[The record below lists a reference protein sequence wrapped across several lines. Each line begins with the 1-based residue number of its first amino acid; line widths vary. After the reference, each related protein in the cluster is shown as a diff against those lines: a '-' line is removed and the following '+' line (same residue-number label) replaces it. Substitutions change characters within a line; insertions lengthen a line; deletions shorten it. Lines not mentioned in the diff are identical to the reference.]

1 MSLKAQIQSDIK
13 DAMRAKE
20 VLKRDT
26 LRSLSAE
33 IKQVEVDERI
43 EVNDE
48 RTIALIQKMIK
59 KRNDSITEYKKGNR
73 EDLAE
78 KEQGEIDILSE
89 YMPKQLSDEELE
101 AKVKE
106 IIEKTGAT
114 SGKDMGKI
122 MGMSAK
128 EIGALADNKRIS
140 QMAKKLLG

>member
-1 MSLKAQIQSDIK
+1 MSLKAQVQSDIK

-43 EVNDE
+43 DVDDE
-48 RTIALIQKMIK
+48 RVITIIQKMIK

-73 EDLAE
+73 DDLVTR
-78 KEQGEIDILSE
+78 EQSEIDILSN
-89 YMPKQLSDEELE
+89 YMPAQLSDAELE

-106 IIEKTGAT
+106 IIEETGAT

-122 MGMSAK
+122 MGAAK
-128 EIGALADNKRIS
+128 GKIGALADNKRIS
-140 QMAKKLLG
+140 MAAKKLLG

>member
-20 VLKRDT
+20 VLRRDT

-43 EVNDE
+43 EVDDE
-48 RTIALIQKMIK
+48 RIVTIIQKMIK

-73 EDLAE
+73 DDLVQ
-78 KEQGEIDILSE
+78 KEQGEIDILST
-89 YMPKQLSDEELE
+89 YMPAQLSEEELE
-101 AKVKE
+101 AKIKE
-106 IIEKTGAT
+106 IIAKTGAT

-122 MGMSAK
+122 MGAAK
-128 EIGALADNKRIS
+128 GEIGALADNKRIS
-140 QMAKKLLG
+140 ECAKKLLS